1 MSNGDTPVM
10 GKIYT
15 VGAAAGPVGIYPNLW
30 LALYNSGYNT
40 VYVNLEGGIATV
52 GGDRTH
58 EIPPGETLPTPPLGR
73 SRISAICVR
82 AGGRLTVFGADTQ
95 ITTLAKRQQQT
106 GRIIRGYDVTAI
118 NDGDTIVY
126 NIATDLIAAVG
137 GHRVMAVLLICED
150 NPCYVRFDASTA
162 AVTEPEAFVME
173 VGDILVDSQLELI
186 DAIHARNV
194 GAGNNFTLRGKV
206 IGD

>member
-1 MSNGDTPVM
+1 MSDKKAPVT
-10 GKIYT
+10 GKNY
-15 VGAAAGPVGIYPNLW
+15 VVDAAADWVTIYRSLH

-40 VYVNLEGGIATV
+40 IYIDINGGEAEV
-52 GGDRTH
+52 GGRESL
-58 EIPPGETLPTPPLGR
+58 EIPPGESLPTPPLNR
-73 SRISAICVR
+73 SKISAICVR
-82 AGGRLTVFGADTQ
+82 AAGRLTVFGADAP
-95 ITTLAKRQQQT
+95 ITTLPKRAQQT
-106 GRIIRGYDVTAI
+106 GKISRGFDVTAI

-150 NPCYVRFDASTA
+150 HPCYVRFDASTA

-173 VGDILVDSQLELI
+173 VGDILVDSALELI